1 MKLSILFLIIPLLQV
16 SASSNAQSIT
26 ISKNNAALTEV
37 FDEISRQT
45 DYDFFYTKKQLNNA
59 KKVSI
64 TVTNATITEVLD
76 KCFEQQPFT
85 YTIKNNEIRVVP
97 KQATFFGNLV
107 QRFSTI
113 DVTGI
118 VKDEKNLPLIG
129 ATIKV
134 KGSEKATRSNEK
146 GEFRLS
152 GVDEKAI
159 LIISYLG
166 YETLEI
172 AATENLGIVKLNLS
186 TGRLD
191 EVNVST
197 GYQTLNRE
205 KTVGSYTQIDNQ
217 LLNRGVASNLMDR
230 LKDLVPGMYQGE
242 RLTPLRQITT
252 SPAFKNSGISIRGR
266 STLNSSTEPL
276 IVLDNFPYEGDIANI
291 NPNDIESVT
300 ILKDAA
306 AASIWGARSG
316 NGVIVINTKK
326 GKPNQKIKV
335 DFNSV
340 VSLINKPDLYYTKNF
355 LDAKSYIEVEQRLFD
370 QGYFDAQLNDNIS
383 YPTVSPA
390 VELMSK
396 LKASTTDVQR
406 QEYQTQL
413 DGLKTKDIREDYDKY
428 IYQSGINQQYS
439 LGISGGSAN
448 TTYKVLVGRDD
459 NTDNLINNGFTRTSI
474 ISSNTYT
481 PIRNL
486 DIQASINYSQTATA
500 LNNDFYF
507 GAYKSIGGPY
517 GDVYPYATLVDQN
530 GNPNA
535 ISRGLRSSYIS
546 QSADRNFLDWNFTPL
561 DEINLADND
570 TRIRNLVLNFGVKYQ
585 FSNSLSANLN
595 YQNER
600 QIISGRN
607 YRSLDTYYTRDLVN
621 KFSDYNSSTG
631 AINYVFPKGGIL
643 ESSNYDWNS
652 NNFRAQ
658 LNYNKSIGRH
668 TINGIIGSEIREL
681 KTIGISQSL
690 YGYND
695 QFGLADNSLNYLTFY
710 LTNPA
715 GGGFLPGQGG
725 GEEGTLNRFVSYYST
740 VGYTYD
746 ERYSVN
752 LSARKDGANLFGAK
766 TNDKFTPLWSVGLGW
781 NVNRE
786 QFYKVDWLPLLR
798 FRTTYGF
805 NGNTNE
811 FASAYLVGTYSSS
824 SITGA
829 PLITD
834 AKAPNPQLRWEKV
847 RNINIGIDFAT
858 KNNIING
865 SVEFFHKDGRDLIQP
880 TSLAPQTGFNTYQA
894 NTAQIQTKG
903 FDVTLQS
910 RNLQG
915 TVKWGTTLFISGIK
929 DIVKKYDAPRASL
942 ADLAIGQSFYT
953 VRSYKWA
960 GLNPDN
966 GNPRGYFTNQ
976 VSEDY
981 TAIINNYNTDNVI
994 NSGSLIPTIF
1004 GAFRNDF
1011 AYKRFSISINISYR
1025 LGYVFRRP
1033 TTSLNY
1039 TDIIR
1044 NVQNVDY
1051 SMRWQKAGDEDK
1063 TNIPSILYPANS
1075 DRNTFYQSSQILI
1088 EKGDHIRLQDIRL
1101 EYGFPDAI
1109 LQKLSLSRLNIFA
1122 YANNV
1127 GIIWRENKLGI
1138 DPAWAGSLGQKVVP
1152 NPFSI
1157 SFGLTANF

>member
-1 MKLSILFLIIPLLQV
+1 MIIPLIQV
-16 SASSNAQSIT
+16 TASSKAQTITLNKQNVSISAVFEEIMMQSDYDFSYSEQQISKVGLIT
-26 ISKNNAALTEV
+26 ISVVRA
-37 FDEISRQT
+37 S
-45 DYDFFYTKKQLNNA
+45 
-59 KKVSI
+59 
-64 TVTNATITEVLD
+64 ITEVLD
-76 KCFEQQPFT
+76 KCCKGQPLT
-85 YTIKNNEIRVVP
+85 YSIKGKNIIIAAKKTSLFQRLADKFSNIDIQGTIVDETGSP
-97 KQATFFGNLV
+97 LV
-107 QRFSTI
+107 
-113 DVTGI
+113 
-118 VKDEKNLPLIG
+118 G
-129 ATIKV
+129 ASIKI
-134 KGSEKATRSNEK
+134 KGSTTSIRTDHRGRFFMQNVAEDAM
-146 GEFRLS
+146 L
-152 GVDEKAI
+152 V
-159 LIISYLG
+159 ISYIG

-172 AATENLGIVKLNLS
+172 IASENIGIIKLDVKAGQLE
-186 TGRLD
+186 

-197 GYQTLNRE
+197 GYQTLDRS
-205 KTVGSYTQIDNQ
+205 KTTGSFVQIDNQ

-242 RLTPLRQITT
+242 RLIPLRQITT
-252 SPAFKNSGISIRGR
+252 SPTFKNSGISIRGR

-340 VSLINKPDLYYTKNF
+340 VTLINKPDLYCTKNF
-355 LDAKSYIEVEQRLFD
+355 LDAKSYIEIEQRLFD
-370 QGYFDAQLNDNIS
+370 QGYFDAQLNDNVS

-396 LKASTTDVQR
+396 LKASTTDVER
-406 QEYQTQL
+406 LEYQTQL

-459 NTDNLINNGFTRTSI
+459 NKDNLIKNGFTRTSI

-481 PIRNL
+481 PIKNL
-486 DIQASINYSQTATA
+486 DIQASVNYSQTATA

-517 GDVYPYATLVDQN
+517 GDVYPYATLADQN
-530 GNPNA
+530 GNSSV

-546 QSADRNFLDWNFTPL
+546 QSANRNFLDWNFRPL

-681 KTIGISQSL
+681 KTIGTSQSL

-695 QFGLADNSLNYLTFY
+695 QFGLANNSLNYLTFY
-710 LTNPA
+710 PTNPS
-715 GGGFLPGQGG
+715 GGGFLPGPGG
-725 GEEGTLNRFVSYYST
+725 GEEGTLNRFVSYYANL
-740 VGYTYD
+740 GYTFD
-746 ERYSVN
+746 ERYTIN

-766 TNDKFTPLWSVGLGW
+766 TNDKFTPLWSAGLGW

-798 FRTTYGF
+798 LRTTYGF

-880 TSLAPQTGFNTYQA
+880 TSLAPQTGFTTYQA
-894 NTAQIQTKG
+894 NTAHVQTKG

-942 ADLAIGQSFYT
+942 TDLAIGQSFYA

-966 GNPRGYFTNQ
+966 GNPRGYFNNQ

-981 TAIINNYNTDNVI
+981 TAIINNYNTDSVI

-1109 LQKLSLSRLNIFA
+1109 LQKLSLSKLNIFA